1 MVSALAN
8 RMSADVA
15 NLTDRHRSDLTLEE
29 RQDYI
34 RAVYCLMEQ
43 PSLTQFEAP
52 GAQHRFD
59 DYVVIHVQQT
69 HRNHGSVSL
78 ATLANPHPWES
89 PEDLLTTP
97 SPFPDFLPPLAPLL
111 RLALRILPA
120 YPMRVQRLP
129 AGEPSGSPSLSPHS
143 SPPNTIALVLELG
156 PLRRRPRQLAPL
168 RWQRRLH
175 GQRRLL

>member
-8 RMSADVA
+8 RMFADVA
-15 NLTDRHRSDLTLEE
+15 NLADRHRSDLTLEE

-59 DYVVIHVQQT
+59 DYVVIHLQQT

-78 ATLANPHPWES
+78 ATLPNPYPLKIL
-89 PEDLLTTP
+89 EDVLIAC
-97 SPFPDFLPPLAPLL
+97 PFQTFFLPWHRYYVWHYEYSLRTLCGYKGYQPVSTQAFPLL
-111 RLALRILPA
+111 
-120 YPMRVQRLP
+120 
-129 AGEPSGSPSLSPHS
+129 PSLR
-143 SPPNTIALVLELG
+143 PPILNTIVAVLELG
-156 PLRRRPRQLAPL
+156 PLRRRPRQLTPL
-168 RWQRRLH
+168 RW
-175 GQRRLL
+175 